1 MHDKRRYV
9 KLSRK
14 WPGRRLA
21 PLALASV
28 ALGLAT
34 AEPVRA
40 ELLYPGQVAGAK
52 FAAGSA
58 GATVGFVVGARVEL
72 RTRGAAGWASSG
84 AIAFRGP
91 FALDGL
97 ARLPSGRSAVLAR
110 AQDGSWLELWDGRR
124 RWSLRRDSVQARF
137 GPAGLAVDKAGRPV
151 VAYALW
157 FPTRRTFLRVARVTV
172 NGKLTVKGLT
182 RDGFPPSAAPPAAA
196 PVVLGSGE
204 LRVVETYVPAGI
216 EWRFE
221 KGDWWGKLLH
231 SSARGV
237 PVGPIAAAAS
247 GSTVYAAWTEA
258 FPAVAPP
265 AIVLA
270 TRADRV
276 RSGVALE
283 DAVLGGLAVTS
294 TGPELAAN
302 RCVPAAAFGLE
313 GNGVCGGLITGAGV
327 DGIVAD
333 YAAAASARRL
343 LLQTADSLQWFS
355 SPTPLSPRVTFAP
368 DFTGRV
374 EGASGGEI
382 AIYRE
387 RPGERTLF
395 STVPLSADGTFTVP
409 APAGAA
415 AAAYRAVY
423 TDPGTGIPHAAL
435 VGP

>member
-1 MHDKRRYV
+1 M
-9 KLSRK
+9 
-14 WPGRRLA
+14 
-21 PLALASV
+21 
-28 ALGLAT
+28 
-34 AEPVRA
+34 
-40 ELLYPGQVAGAK
+40 
-52 FAAGSA
+52 
-58 GATVGFVVGARVEL
+58 
-72 RTRGAAGWASSG
+72 
-84 AIAFRGP
+84 
-91 FALDGL
+91 
-97 ARLPSGRSAVLAR
+97 
-110 AQDGSWLELWDGRR
+110 
-124 RWSLRRDSVQARF
+124 
-137 GPAGLAVDKAGRPV
+137 DKAGRPV

-231 SSARGV
+231 SSARGF

-343 LLQTADSLQWFS
+343 LLQTADSLQWV
-355 SPTPLSPRVTFAP
+355 LV
-368 DFTGRV
+368 
-374 EGASGGEI
+374 
-382 AIYRE
+382 
-387 RPGERTLF
+387 
-395 STVPLSADGTFTVP
+395 
-409 APAGAA
+409 
-415 AAAYRAVY
+415 
-423 TDPGTGIPHAAL
+423 PHAAL
-435 VGP
+435 ATCHVRARLHRPRRGRVRRGDRDLSGEARRTNAVFNRPAERRRNVHGARARRGGRGRLPRRLHRSRYRHPARGPRRPVTAASP